1 MALTPSRMAPRL
13 PSAPRF
19 APPPN
24 CRRACPAP
32 TTITGPRLPPPRRPS
47 TCGGVGNW
55 SSSRKRIRTCCSRRW
70 AWCPTRHGSTVC
82 RCCRARRRCPATTA
96 PAIPT
101 AMTAPITAAPPMD
114 PTGIAFPTP
123 AVSMDTAR
131 QLSRRQRKRTIDV
144 AGAPRKTRETGSE
157 NATTADLVA
166 VLVAVTDGE
175 PKIMTIANASALP
188 SGPFEFSHR
197 SLQTA
202 LRAWVEAQTGHPL
215 GYVEQL
221 YTFADRGRT
230 GDAKS
235 PHSISISYLGLARE
249 DQVGQGFEAHWSGWY
264 DYFPWEDHRA
274 GPPALLVKMLTPRL
288 RAWAKSAPTTNLQRE
303 WNEEL
308 VLQRYELL
316 YEAALIPE
324 AVRDRAS
331 TVPAVPGRPMT
342 GDHRRILATGIARLR
357 AKIKYRPV
365 VFELMPAEFTLLQ
378 LQRSVEALAGR
389 LVHKQNFRRL
399 MEQQQLV
406 EETGAIAADTVGRP
420 AKLFRFRHAVL
431 AERAVAG
438 TKLPLSRT

>member
-1 MALTPSRMAPRL
+1 MA
-13 PSAPRF
+13 
-19 APPPN
+19 
-24 CRRACPAP
+24 
-32 TTITGPRLPPPRRPS
+32 GVPRRTS
-47 TCGGVGNW
+47 DKTSAN
-55 SSSRKRIRTCCSRRW
+55 
-70 AWCPTRHGSTVC
+70 
-82 RCCRARRRCPATTA
+82 
-96 PAIPT
+96 AI
-101 AMTAPITAAPPMD
+101 
-114 PTGIAFPTP
+114 
-123 AVSMDTAR
+123 
-131 QLSRRQRKRTIDV
+131 
-144 AGAPRKTRETGSE
+144 
-157 NATTADLVA
+157 TADLVA

-175 PKIMTIANASALP
+175 PKIMTIANAGALP
-188 SGPFEFSHR
+188 SGPFEFAHR
-197 SLQTA
+197 SLQTG

-274 GPPALLVKMLTPRL
+274 GPPAMLAKMLTPKL
-288 RAWAKSAPTTNLQRE
+288 RAWSKSASTTNLQRERWQRAAITFGLDDRE

-324 AVRDRAS
+324 AVRAN
-331 TVPAVPGRPMT
+331 TAPVAPGRPMS

-399 MEQQQLV
+399 IEQQQLV

-431 AERAVAG
+431 AERAVVG

>member
-1 MALTPSRMAPRL
+1 MPAASTAIASRDCNRNGL
-13 PSAPRF
+13 
-19 APPPN
+19 
-24 CRRACPAP
+24 
-32 TTITGPRLPPPRRPS
+32 L
-47 TCGGVGNW
+47 
-55 SSSRKRIRTCCSRRW
+55 
-70 AWCPTRHGSTVC
+70 
-82 RCCRARRRCPATTA
+82 
-96 PAIPT
+96 
-101 AMTAPITAAPPMD
+101 
-114 PTGIAFPTP
+114 
-123 AVSMDTAR
+123 
-131 QLSRRQRKRTIDV
+131 DV
-144 AGAPRKTRETGSE
+144 AGPPRKTKTPDSAR
-157 NATTADLVA
+157 AITADLVA
-166 VLVAVTDGE
+166 VLVAVTDGQ
-175 PKIMTIANASALP
+175 PKIMTIANAGALP
-188 SGPFEFSHR
+188 SGPFEFKHR
-197 SLQTA
+197 SLQSG

-230 GDAKS
+230 GDGSS
-235 PHSISISYLGLARE
+235 PHSVSISYLGLTRE
-249 DQVGQGFEAHWSGWY
+249 DQVADGAAAHWSGWY
-264 DYFPWEDHRA
+264 DYFPWEDHRE
-274 GPPALLVKMLTPRL
+274 GPPALLAKLLTPRL
-288 RAWAKSAPTTNLQRE
+288 RAWAKSAASPALQRERWQRVAITFGFEDRE

-316 YEAALIPE
+316 FEAALIPE
-324 AVRDRAS
+324 AVRESGNAA
-331 TVPAVPGRPMT
+331 TLVPGRPMT
-342 GDHRRILATGIARLR
+342 ADHRRILATGIARLR